1 MQKFNKKIL
10 TYKLKIRDLQEGMA
24 KYEQEI
30 EHLRAE
36 NSQLKTENEKIVKEF
51 NDNNIFKH
59 KISRLKTEYE
69 HKMKEIIDEVKGKI

>member
-1 MQKFNKKIL
+1 MQKVNKKIL

-24 KYEQEI
+24 KYEHEI
-30 EHLRAE
+30 EQIRAE
-36 NSQLKTENEKIVKEF
+36 NSKLKTENEKIVKEF
-51 NDNNIFKH
+51 NDNNSFKH